1 MPAGKHEFRPGL
13 INSLPTPPATLIC
26 ETMRER
32 PGTYFNVHLV
42 SDSTGET
49 LAGIMRATCAQFDNI
64 LPIEHSYFLVRSAR
78 QMERVLREIE
88 DAPGVV
94 MFTIA
99 NLDHRAMLEARCREL
114 DMPCVAVLDPVLDVT
129 SRYLGMELNHRVGG
143 SRKLNAEYF
152 KRIDALD
159 FAMDHDDGQQ
169 VVELSTADV
178 ILVGVSRTSKTP
190 TSVYLAH
197 RGVKAANVPMVP
209 GVPLPPELFAERRPL
224 VVGLLISADRLIHIR
239 RNRLVAMK
247 ETRAGSYTDEDAVRK
262 EVMDAQKLFE
272 REGWPTIDVSR
283 RSIEE
288 TAAAVLNLLAEHRG
302 H

>member
-1 MPAGKHEFRPGL
+1 MHEKV
-13 INSLPTPPATLIC
+13 
-26 ETMRER
+26 
-32 PGTYFNVHLV
+32 GTYFNVHLV

-49 LAGIMRATCAQFDNI
+49 LAGVMRATCAQFDNI
-64 LPIEHSYFLVRSAR
+64 LPIEHSYFLVRSTR
-78 QMERVLREIE
+78 QLDRVLREIE

-94 MFTIA
+94 MFTLS
-99 NLDHRAMLEARCREL
+99 NMEHRGILEDRCKEL
-114 DMPCVAVLDPVLDVT
+114 GVPCVAVLDPVLSVT
-129 SRYLGMELNHRVGG
+129 SRYLGQELNHRVGA
-143 SRKLNAEYF
+143 SRRLNAEYF

-169 VVELSTADV
+169 VVELLDSDV

-209 GVPLPPELFAERRPL
+209 GVPLPSELFQANRPL

-239 RNRLVAMK
+239 RNRLMAMK
-247 ETRAGSYTDEDAVRK
+247 ETRAGDYTDEDAVRR
-262 EVMDAQKLFE
+262 EVTDAQKLFE
-272 REGWPTIDVSR
+272 REGWPTVDVSR

-302 H
+302 A

>member
-1 MPAGKHEFRPGL
+1 MPTRDRLA
-13 INSLPTPPATLIC
+13 I
-26 ETMRER
+26 
-32 PGTYFNVHLV
+32 YFNVHLV

-49 LAGIMRATCAQFDNI
+49 LAGVMRATCAQFDNI
-64 LPIEHSYFLVRSAR
+64 MPVEHSYFLVRSAR
-78 QMERVLREIE
+78 QLERVIQEIS

-94 MFTIA
+94 MFTLS
-99 NLDHRAMLEARCREL
+99 NLEHRAMLEAACAEM
-114 DMPCVAVLDPVLDVT
+114 DMPCVAVLDPVLDLT
-129 SRYLGMELNHRVGG
+129 SRYLGLELNHRVGAA
-143 SRKLNAEYF
+143 RKLNAEYF

-159 FAMDHDDGQQ
+159 FAMYHDDGQQ
-169 VVELSTADV
+169 AVELMAADV

-209 GVPLPPELFAERRPL
+209 GVPLPEELFRPDRPL

-239 RNRLVAMK
+239 RNRLAAMK
-247 ETRAGSYTDEDAVRK
+247 ETRAGSYTDEEDVRR

-288 TAAAVLNLLAEHRG
+288 TAAAVLNLLAEHKEL
-302 H
+302 

>member
-1 MPAGKHEFRPGL
+1 
-13 INSLPTPPATLIC
+13 
-26 ETMRER
+26 MRER
-32 PGTYFNVHLV
+32 PGIYFNVHLV

-49 LAGIMRATCAQFDNI
+49 LAGVMRATCAQFDNI

-78 QMERVLREIE
+78 QMERVLKEIE

-99 NLDHRAMLEARCREL
+99 NLEHRAMLEARCREL
-114 DMPCVAVLDPVLDVT
+114 DMPAVAVLDPVLDVT
-129 SRYLGMELNHRVGG
+129 SRYLGRELNHRVGAA
-143 SRKLNAEYF
+143 RKLNAEYF

-169 VVELSTADV
+169 AIQLSDADV

-209 GVPLPPELFAERRPL
+209 GVPLPEILFSPEKPL
-224 VVGLLISADRLIHIR
+224 IVGLLISADRLIHIR

-247 ETRAGSYTDEDAVRK
+247 ETRAGSYTDEEDVRK

-272 REGWPTIDVSR
+272 REGWPTVDVSR

-302 H
+302 P

>member
-1 MPAGKHEFRPGL
+1 
-13 INSLPTPPATLIC
+13 
-26 ETMRER
+26 MRER
-32 PGTYFNVHLV
+32 LATYFNVHLV

-49 LAGIMRATCAQFDNI
+49 LAGVMRATCAQFDNI
-64 LPIEHSYFLVRSAR
+64 LPIEHSYFLVRSSR
-78 QMERVLREIE
+78 QLERVIGEIE
-88 DAPGVV
+88 SAPGVV
-94 MFTIA
+94 MYTLS
-99 NLDHRAMLEARCREL
+99 NLEHRGMLEAHCR
-114 DMPCVAVLDPVLDVT
+114 DVGIPCVAVLDPVLDTV
-129 SRYLGMELNHRVGG
+129 SRYLGQELNHRVGA

-159 FAMDHDDGQQ
+159 FAMYHDDGQQ
-169 VVELSTADV
+169 VVELTDADV

-209 GVPLPPELFAERRPL
+209 GVSLPPELFAETRPL

-239 RNRLVAMK
+239 RNRLMAMK
-247 ETRAGSYTDEDAVRK
+247 ETRAGDYTDEHAVRR

-288 TAAAVLNLLAEHRG
+288 TAAAVLNLLVEHRG
-302 H
+302 A

>member
-1 MPAGKHEFRPGL
+1 MGEG
-13 INSLPTPPATLIC
+13 IC
-26 ETMRER
+26 EASMHQRLA
-32 PGTYFNVHLV
+32 TYFNVHLV

-49 LAGIMRATCAQFDNI
+49 LAGVMRATCAQFDNI
-64 LPIEHSYFLVRSAR
+64 LPVEHSYFLVRSSR
-78 QMERVLREIE
+78 QLERVIREIE
-88 DAPGVV
+88 AAPGVV
-94 MFTIA
+94 MFTLS
-99 NLDHRAMLEARCREL
+99 NLEHRGMLEARCLEL
-114 DMPCVAVLDPVLDVT
+114 NMPCTAVLDPVLDT
-129 SRYLGMELNHRVGG
+129 MSRYLGQELNHRVGA

-159 FAMDHDDGQQ
+159 FAMYHDDGQQ
-169 VVELSTADV
+169 QVELMDADV

-209 GVPLPPELFAERRPL
+209 GVPLPPELFAETRPL

-239 RNRLVAMK
+239 RNRLMAMK
-247 ETRAGSYTDEDAVRK
+247 ETRTGDYTDEGAVRR

-288 TAAAVLNLLAEHRG
+288 TAAAVLNLLVEHRG
-302 H
+302 P

>member
-1 MPAGKHEFRPGL
+1 
-13 INSLPTPPATLIC
+13 
-26 ETMRER
+26 MRER
-32 PGTYFNVHLV
+32 PGIYFNVHLV

-49 LAGIMRATCAQFDNI
+49 LAGVMRATCAQFDNI

-78 QMERVLREIE
+78 QMERVLKEIE
-88 DAPGVV
+88 EAPGVV

-99 NLDHRAMLEARCREL
+99 NLEHRAMLEARCREL
-114 DMPCVAVLDPVLDVT
+114 DMPAVAVLDPVLDVT
-129 SRYLGMELNHRVGG
+129 SRYLGRELNHRVGAA
-143 SRKLNAEYF
+143 RKLNAEYF

-169 VVELSTADV
+169 AIQLSDADV

-209 GVPLPPELFAERRPL
+209 GVPLPDILFSPEKPL
-224 VVGLLISADRLIHIR
+224 IVGLLISADRLIHIR

-247 ETRAGSYTDEDAVRK
+247 ETRAGSYTDEEDVRK

-272 REGWPTIDVSR
+272 REGWPTVDVSR

-302 H
+302 Q

>member
-1 MPAGKHEFRPGL
+1 
-13 INSLPTPPATLIC
+13 
-26 ETMRER
+26 MRDR
-32 PGTYFNVHLV
+32 LATYFNVHLV

-49 LAGIMRATCAQFDNI
+49 LAGVMRATCAQFDNVM
-64 LPIEHSYFLVRSAR
+64 PIEHSYFLVRSVR
-78 QMERVLREIE
+78 QLERVLKEIE
-88 DAPGVV
+88 AAPGVV
-94 MFTIA
+94 MFTLS
-99 NLDHRAMLEARCREL
+99 NLEHRAILEDACQL
-114 DMPCVAVLDPVLDVT
+114 MGMASVAVLDPVLDAT
-129 SRYLGMELNHRVGG
+129 SRYLGQELNHRVGAA
-143 SRKLNAEYF
+143 RKLNAEYF

-159 FAMDHDDGQQ
+159 FAMYHDDGQQ
-169 VVELSTADV
+169 AVELTDADV

-209 GVPLPPELFAERRPL
+209 GVPLPQIVFADSRPL
-224 VVGLLISADRLIHIR
+224 IVGLLISADRLIHIR
-239 RNRLVAMK
+239 RNRLAAMK
-247 ETRAGSYTDEDAVRK
+247 ETRAGDYTDEGAVRR

-302 H
+302 S